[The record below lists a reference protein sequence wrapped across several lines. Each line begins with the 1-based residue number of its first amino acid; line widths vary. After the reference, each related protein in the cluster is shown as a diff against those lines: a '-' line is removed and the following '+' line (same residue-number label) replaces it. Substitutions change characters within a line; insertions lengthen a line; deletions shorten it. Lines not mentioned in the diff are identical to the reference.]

1 MMAGAR
7 AGEVLDLERVVVL
20 FGKPGEQSA
29 VVTRRPRGYFVTHV
43 HGRRYPRVNGRPIG
57 REPLLLKHGDV
68 VDVGSEKLEFTLD
81 ELDRRK
87 TAQRRRP

>member
-1 MMAGAR
+1 
-7 AGEVLDLERVVVL
+7 
-20 FGKPGEQSA
+20 
-29 VVTRRPRGYFVTHV
+29 
-43 HGRRYPRVNGRPIG
+43 
-57 REPLLLKHGDV
+57 LLLKHGDV